1 MILPFFVLLTV
12 ISVPLFGGSLVRLG
26 DIRVRVFWAVALAL
40 AMQLVIIDILEHVLP
55 HAVASALHLFSYGLA
70 VWFILANAHING
82 LWIVVW
88 GGALNLIA
96 IAANN
101 GVMPASPAAIRSA
114 GLVSDGGFSNSA
126 ATTNARFAGLGDV
139 FALPKRF
146 PLSNVFS
153 IGDVILV
160 IGLAVVFHSACG
172 SRLRRRQPEPAQLL
186 CANCQQ
192 LLSAPMPDA
201 RQPVSSDR

>member
-1 MILPFFVLLTV
+1 VILPFFVLLTLT
-12 ISVPLFGGSLVRLG
+12 SVPLFGGSLVRLG
-26 DIRVRVFWAVALAL
+26 DIRVRSFWAAALAL
-40 AMQLVIIDILEHVLP
+40 ALQLIIIDILDTVLP
-55 HAVASALHLFSYGLA
+55 HVVATALHLVSYALA
-70 VWFILANAHING
+70 VGFILANAHITG

-88 GGALNLIA
+88 GGVLNLIA

-101 GVMPASPAAIRSA
+101 GVMPASPAAMRSA
-114 GLVSDGGFSNSA
+114 GLVEPAGFSNSA

-153 IGDVILV
+153 VGDVILV

-172 SRLRRRQPEPAQLL
+172 SRLRRPKPARAEQL
-186 CANCQQ
+186 CANCRQP
-192 LLSAPMPDA
+192 LATPDV
-201 RQPVSSDR
+201 RQPVLLNR